1 MEIVTVKLAGY
12 GRTTDGAVLGG
23 TSISYGTIYF
33 CVETAAWY
41 SDEACQAQISTV
53 PVPYMECHAFAGY
66 RSGSTVYVD
75 ASGAIAFTPS
85 WTSSRTAT
93 LYAHWTHISDK
104 YTFDTTVGSSSY
116 AWTPRTAQFY
126 RSVADG
132 TRFYSDDQLANEI
145 TSVLLPFRSG
155 YSCAGAYN
163 VSNGVYSYMV
173 HADGTPDPSISVGWN
188 KNTDSRTLSGYVRM
202 LACYKMTLDANG
214 GAGGPA
220 SPVWWDRVRGKWCSD
235 DTMLRQV
242 AKLAALPTKSGAIFA
257 GYYTSASGGTQVVAA
272 DGTLGEYAALAS
284 SNKTVYAQWATP
296 VTITA
301 DHGSGTGTFTALY
314 YGGGRFFDSSAL
326 TNAITSVNVP
336 TLANYKFLGYYSA
349 ASGGTQY
356 IDAGGNILAAFA
368 PTSACTVYA
377 QYERVSYTITVS
389 QDGGGGVEA
398 LYANPAKTAVYD
410 NIGCTGTAL
419 PSITPLT
426 KAGHRFMGLYSANSI
441 SGTQLVT
448 DAGAFT
454 SAFAAFLASMGDSAT
469 IYAIWQ
475 QVFTITLDRQGG
487 EGAPSEI
494 YYDDTYCQFYDDA
507 AMSTP
512 VSSIEKPSKEC
523 CTFAG
528 FYDAESGGALRI
540 GADGAIGEGWAPA
553 ESITLY
559 ARWDWKS
566 YRYALDPDGGAT
578 AQPAIYND
586 GASGSFYADDQLT
599 VAASSVALPER
610 PGYSF
615 AGYYDGEACVVAAD
629 GSVAASSAMSADATA
644 TARWTANAYTL
655 TFDYDGGAGGV
666 ASKPVTFGE
675 PVGDLPTAARA
686 RASFSGWTVGGE
698 ALTAS
703 TAWKWPRDAAAV
715 ASWELDFG
723 GVNDWF
729 GLALATP
736 GLAAVKSGSG
746 DARPRVR
753 VSHGGRFEKE
763 VSEAGGVWR
772 SPSVTYQVYADT
784 TLSVTLGKA
793 YAATMS
799 GKAMAVSGYMI
810 TSVEV
815 QTQLGAFPTVVV
827 RAAANE
833 GADAINRWTV
843 RIPVKARAR
852 AQNLMGAVTGGGELQ
867 SLRLAA
873 SCSPV
878 VLEENLMPCASD
890 VVDGKVEVEATLCAL
905 NNEGAPAASGGF
917 ASVGEPKEC
926 GSTDYAVWSL
936 SAEKEL

>member
-1 MEIVTVKLAGY
+1 MKIVTVKLAGY
-12 GRTTDGAVLGG
+12 GRTTAGAVLGG

-41 SDEACQAQISTV
+41 SDEACQAQISAV

-66 RSGSTVYVD
+66 KNGSTVYVD

-85 WTSSRTAT
+85 WTSSGTAT
-93 LYAHWTHISDK
+93 VYAHWTHISDK

-173 HADGTPDPSISVGWN
+173 HADGTPEPSMSVGWN
-188 KNTDSRTLSGYVRM
+188 QNTDSRTLSGYVKM
-202 LACYKMTLDANG
+202 LTCYKMTLDTNG
-214 GAGGPA
+214 GTGGPA

-235 DTMLRQV
+235 DTMLQQV

-257 GYYTSASGGTQVVAA
+257 GYYTAASGGTQVVAA

-284 SNKTVYAQWATP
+284 SNKTVYAQWAAP

-314 YGGGRFFDSSAL
+314 YGGGQFFDSSAL
-326 TNAITSVNVP
+326 TDAITSVNVP

-349 ASGGTQY
+349 AGGGTQY

-389 QDGGGGVEA
+389 QNGGGGVEA

-410 NIGCTGTAL
+410 NISCTGTAL

-426 KAGHRFMGLYSANSI
+426 KAGYRFMGLYSTDSI

-448 DAGAFT
+448 NAGAFT
-454 SAFAAFLASMGDSAT
+454 SAFATFLASMGDAAT

-475 QVFTITLDRQGG
+475 QVFTITLDQQGG
-487 EGAPSEI
+487 AGAPSEI

-512 VSSIEKPSKEC
+512 VSSIEKPALEC
-523 CTFAG
+523 YTFAG

-540 GADGAIGEGWAPA
+540 GADGAIEEGWAPA

-586 GASGSFYADDQLT
+586 GASGAFYADDQLT
-599 VAASSVALPER
+599 AAASSVALPER

-655 TFDYDGGAGGV
+655 TFDYNGGTGTPER
-666 ASKPVTFGE
+666 KTVTFGQAIGE
-675 PVGDLPTAARA
+675 LPIATRA
-686 RASFSGWTVGGE
+686 RAYFTGWTIDGE
-698 ALTAS
+698 TLTAA
-703 TAWKWPRDAAAV
+703 TVWKWAGDSV
-715 ASWELDFG
+715 ATARWDLQFG
-723 GVNDWF
+723 GVVDYF
-729 GLALATP
+729 GLESSVLAPIASDSGDNKQRVCVCHTGKFERGVDQVSGTWRNP
-736 GLAAVKSGSG
+736 RVTYVVKKSG
-746 DARPRVR
+746 V
-753 VSHGGRFEKE
+753 VN
-763 VSEAGGVWR
+763 
-772 SPSVTYQVYADT
+772 
-784 TLSVTLGKA
+784 VTLGKA
-793 YAATMS
+793 YAATKS
-799 GKAMAVSGYMI
+799 GSTMTVSGYMI
-810 TSVEV
+810 TAVTV
-815 QTQLGAFPTVVV
+815 RTQVGQFPTVTVEAV
-827 RAAANE
+827 ANE
-833 GADAINRWTV
+833 GVNAINTWPV
-843 RIPVKARAR
+843 AIPVVARSK
-852 AQNLMGAVTGGGELQ
+852 AQNLLNGVSGGGNLNACTVVA
-867 SLRLAA
+867 R
-873 SCSPV
+873 CDPV
-878 VLEENLMPCASD
+878 VIAENLMPCASD
-890 VVDGKVEVEATLCAL
+890 VVRGRLELSATTIATAQEGEPTATGGFTAL
-905 NNEGAPAASGGF
+905 GAPKIGADAY
-917 ASVGEPKEC
+917 
-926 GSTDYAVWSL
+926 YAVYQL
-936 SAEKEL
+936 NAQKEL